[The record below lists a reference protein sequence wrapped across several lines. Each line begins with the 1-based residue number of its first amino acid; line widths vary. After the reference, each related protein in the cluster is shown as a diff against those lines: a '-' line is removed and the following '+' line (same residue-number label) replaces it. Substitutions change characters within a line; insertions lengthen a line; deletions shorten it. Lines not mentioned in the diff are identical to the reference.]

1 MLLSEEMLVLNSS
14 DVWLFNPEVGGSR
27 TASSSCKLSVG
38 GPNDI
43 AVLDF
48 WRLVG
53 RAALIAR
60 GLICF
65 LALRIGV
72 EISMSE
78 WCFRTLILGGG
89 EGGGAHTL
97 IEDCCMANNM
107 QTVRVEVKKEEIQ

>member
-1 MLLSEEMLVLNSS
+1 MLLSDEMLVLNSS
-14 DVWLFNPEVGGSR
+14 DVWLNPAVGGSR
-27 TASSSCKLSVG
+27 TASSSCKSSEG
-38 GPNDI
+38 GSNDI

-53 RAALIAR
+53 RAALGTR

-97 IEDCCMANNM
+97 IEDCCMVNNM
-107 QTVRVEVKKEEIQ
+107 